1 MPPKVADPYLS
12 SLWGLHYM
20 LRLADFRK
28 KPRALKNFPGPLQ
41 KLIVLG
47 CPNPKHS
54 ESSFGSSRSEV

>member
-1 MPPKVADPYLS
+1 
-12 SLWGLHYM
+12 M